1 MLEPR
6 TQITNLPSRRICAID
21 LGTNSFHA
29 VIVDIYP
36 DRSYRTIDSLKEM
49 VTLGSDVANHRLSPE
64 SIQRGIN
71 ALRKIRTLSD
81 SNTVDEIIAYATSAI
96 RESENGGDFIQRA
109 IDETGIKVQ
118 AIPGIREAELIG
130 FAVQHGMYLNNEPVL
145 VMDIGGG
152 SVEYIVTNRDH
163 FYYLDSRKIG
173 VSRMSSKFVRGDIA
187 TNAEII
193 ALKEHY
199 FDHLKDL
206 TLAMKRYPVQT
217 LIGSSGTMQNL
228 AQMIAVRK
236 KRDVSFTLNEFEYS
250 ADDFKEF
257 YNHFIKLSRRERLMV
272 SGVDAKRIDF
282 IVPGLVLVDFVID
295 AFEIKSIRTSSD
307 ALREGIIISYMRK
320 EMKSLKISG
329 EFPDPRRRSVYE
341 LLRKCNWHEKHSTHV
356 AKLALQIFDALRAS
370 HDLTDKER
378 ELLDYA
384 CLMHDIGY
392 HISHHR
398 HHKHA
403 LYLILNADL
412 KGFTQDEI
420 EIMAHVARYHRRS
433 TPKKRHQLYATLSD
447 NQKDRVKKL
456 AGILRVA
463 DGLDRSHFQNVKKI
477 DIELGDK
484 LVFKIKTSDNPE
496 LEIWGAMRKR
506 ELLESML
513 NKPLEILA

>member
-1 MLEPR
+1 M
-6 TQITNLPSRRICAID
+6 
-21 LGTNSFHA
+21 
-29 VIVDIYP
+29 
-36 DRSYRTIDSLKEM
+36 
-49 VTLGSDVANHRLSPE
+49 GSDVANHRLAPE
-64 SIQRGIN
+64 SIQRGID

-81 SNTVDEIIAYATSAI
+81 SNEVDEIIAYATSAI

-152 SVEYIVTNRDH
+152 SVEYIITNRDH

-173 VSRMSSKFVRGDIA
+173 VSRMSSRFVRGDVVTKSEIA
-187 TNAEII
+187 TLRA
-193 ALKEHY
+193 HY
-199 FDHLKDL
+199 TENLRDL
-206 TLAMKRYPVQT
+206 ELAMKRYPVQT

-228 AQMIAVRK
+228 AQMIAARK
-236 KRDVSFTLNEFEYS
+236 KRDVSLTLNEFEYT
-250 ADDFKEF
+250 AEEFKEF
-257 YNHFIKLSRRERLMV
+257 YDFFIKLDRKGRLAV
-272 SGVDAKRIDF
+272 TGLDEKRVDF
-282 IVPGLVLVDFVID
+282 IVPGLVLVDLVID
-295 AFEIKSIRTSSD
+295 LFDIKSIRTSTD

-320 EMKSLKISG
+320 EMKSLKMTG

-356 AKLALQIFDALRAS
+356 AKLALQIFDSLRNW
-370 HDLTDKER
+370 HDLTDRER
-378 ELLDYA
+378 ELLEYA

-412 KGFTQDEI
+412 KGFTQEEI

-433 TPKKRHQLYATLSD
+433 TPKKRHQLYAALSD
-447 NQKDRVKKL
+447 YQKDRIKRL

-463 DGLDRSHFQNVKKI
+463 DGLDRSHFQNVRKI
-477 DIELGDK
+477 DVEMGDK
-484 LVFKIKTSDNPE
+484 LILNIKTSDNPE

-506 ELLESML
+506 ELMEWMFG
-513 NKPLEILA
+513 KPLEIQA